1 MVAKPDT
8 FAGAKLF
15 ICSTAQTALPL
26 DATAFAALTYVQVK
40 KVGQVS
46 DMGTDT
52 NVVSYDTLDTDVTQ
66 KGKGVTNGGDW
77 SVQLARLFDDAGQ
90 VALRAAALTGHDYAF
105 KLELDDAPSALYSN
119 TIIYNCGLVNG
130 PRRPGGGVEDFV
142 LEEFTLAMNQRDVI
156 VDPALD

>member
-8 FAGAKLF
+8 YAGAKLY
-15 ICSTAQTALPL
+15 ICSTPQTDLPL
-26 DATAFAALTYVQVK
+26 DATAFAALTYVPIK
-40 KVGQVS
+40 KVGQVG

-52 NVVSYDTLDTDVTQ
+52 NVVTYDTLDTDVTQ

-77 SVQLARLFDDAGQ
+77 TIELARLFDDAGQ
-90 VALRAAALTGHDYAF
+90 IALRAAALTGNCYAF
-105 KLELDDAPSALYSN
+105 KLELDDAPGAGYSN
-119 TIIYNCGLVNG
+119 TLIYNCGLVNG

-156 VDPALD
+156 VEPVEA